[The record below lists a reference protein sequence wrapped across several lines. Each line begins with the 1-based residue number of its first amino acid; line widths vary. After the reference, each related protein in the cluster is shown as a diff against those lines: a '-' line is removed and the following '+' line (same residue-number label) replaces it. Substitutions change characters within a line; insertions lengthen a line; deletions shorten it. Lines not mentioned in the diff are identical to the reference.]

1 VATKTALQVE
11 LAMSPSGHVENGFM
25 PRSAERVRR
34 KRLGTKRMD
43 RPLWVGAFV
52 GPQHRLEQN
61 EPEAGPRRLGCI
73 CLALSRSRRP
83 SSNPHGS
90 PRKRTAARRRSRA
103 RSVSMS
109 LTAALTGLDNKTPTM
124 QDFFMASA
132 QVRKLLAEAAQLPT
146 AERREIVDELAQT
159 LPEQTEGD
167 DTDLD
172 YDELDRRMESVR
184 SGTAVLVPWEEA
196 RKQLLGG

>member
-1 VATKTALQVE
+1 
-11 LAMSPSGHVENGFM
+11 
-25 PRSAERVRR
+25 
-34 KRLGTKRMD
+34 
-43 RPLWVGAFV
+43 
-52 GPQHRLEQN
+52 
-61 EPEAGPRRLGCI
+61 
-73 CLALSRSRRP
+73 
-83 SSNPHGS
+83 
-90 PRKRTAARRRSRA
+90 
-103 RSVSMS
+103 MS

>member
-1 VATKTALQVE
+1 
-11 LAMSPSGHVENGFM
+11 MS
-25 PRSAERVRR
+25 R
-34 KRLGTKRMD
+34 K
-43 RPLWVGAFV
+43 
-52 GPQHRLEQN
+52 
-61 EPEAGPRRLGCI
+61 
-73 CLALSRSRRP
+73 
-83 SSNPHGS
+83 
-90 PRKRTAARRRSRA
+90 
-103 RSVSMS
+103 
-109 LTAALTGLDNKTPTM
+109 AALTGLDNETPAM

-159 LPEQTEGD
+159 LPEQTAGD

-184 SGTAVLVPWEEA
+184 NGTAVLVPWEEA